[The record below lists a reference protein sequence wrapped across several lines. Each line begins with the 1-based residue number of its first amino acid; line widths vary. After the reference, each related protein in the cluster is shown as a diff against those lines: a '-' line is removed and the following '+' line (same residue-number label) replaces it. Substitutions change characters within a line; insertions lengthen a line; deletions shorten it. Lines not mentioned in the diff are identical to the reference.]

1 MGNQLTKVL
10 LESGRQFSHL
20 LRLIVCIALMPPF
33 AIDVTCNVVCVSVC
47 LCVCVCV
54 CARHVDKP
62 AKTAEPIKIPLGE
75 GPTRL
80 GPWNHVLDKGQSR
93 TNLFAAVR

>member
-1 MGNQLTKVL
+1 
-10 LESGRQFSHL
+10 
-20 LRLIVCIALMPPF
+20 
-33 AIDVTCNVVCVSVC
+33 VC
-47 LCVCVCV
+47 LFVCVCVCV